1 MADDRFGL
9 GAPSCHPHPSS
20 VILCTFVPVSE
31 DKERR
36 GISSSPDRMLV
47 KTIRIMSK
55 YLLFTSSTELV
66 RIPIETLVYVTADGN
81 YSSITT
87 ADGGH
92 YVLTLQIGQIERKIA
107 DMVEKKDH
115 RFIRIGKSL
124 VINRTFISL
133 INHGR
138 QRLVL
143 SDNRSFRYEVSA
155 SREALKSLK
164 DIIEMEVEP

>member
-1 MADDRFGL
+1 
-9 GAPSCHPHPSS
+9 
-20 VILCTFVPVSE
+20 
-31 DKERR
+31 
-36 GISSSPDRMLV
+36 
-47 KTIRIMSK
+47 MSK